1 MPRNPA
7 AQTAFGPIVLS
18 AVEQQEPPDRR
29 LVDDDLAASFLPKP
43 LRALVRATRFD
54 PVRRMVIAA
63 SERSGPGLWANL
75 ACRKSYI
82 DDNLA
87 ESLPDVAAVVILG
100 SGLDTRPYRLAR
112 HSDVPVFEVDLPV
125 NIARKRAVVARVFG
139 IAPSSVRLVSVDFER
154 DDLMATLAS
163 DGYRQDSPA
172 FFVWEGVTQYLTPE
186 AVAATFDQLAQA
198 AAGSRL
204 DFTYV
209 RRDFIEGARS
219 VRRPDPVPEDA
230 AAQSAVEVR
239 AAARGRRGVP
249 RPVRVAVDR
258 PGRTRRDDGALR
270 PARRT
275 RPHRVADR
283 MVGLRREDLTP
294 QSISR
299 TVGTIIGW
307 RR

>member
-43 LRALVRATRFD
+43 LRALVRATRCD
-54 PVRRMVIAA
+54 AVRRMVIAA

-163 DGYRQDSPA
+163 DGYRPDSPA

-198 AAGSRL
+198 AAGAGS
-204 DFTYV
+204 TSPT
-209 RRDFIEGARS
+209 S
-219 VRRPDPVPEDA
+219 VGISSKAPDCTAPRPCTGGCG
-230 AAQSAVEVR
+230 SAVSCGSSGCCPR
-239 AAARGRRGVP
+239 TSRGSSTSTG
-249 RPVRVAVDR
+249 
-258 PGRTRRDDGALR
+258 GG
-270 PARRT
+270 
-275 RPHRVADR
+275 
-283 MVGLRREDLTP
+283 
-294 QSISR
+294 
-299 TVGTIIGW
+299 
-307 RR
+307 